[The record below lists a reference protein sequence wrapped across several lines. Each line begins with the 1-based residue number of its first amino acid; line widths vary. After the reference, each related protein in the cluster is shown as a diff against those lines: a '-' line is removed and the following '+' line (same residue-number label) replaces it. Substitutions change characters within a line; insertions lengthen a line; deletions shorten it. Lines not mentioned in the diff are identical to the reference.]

1 MHKVFAVPFVYRYV
15 DLTFSM
21 TVLHPLLSLE
31 LCDVLLN
38 TESPLERALNVMGDK
53 HSLLIIQSLR
63 QFEPRRF
70 LELQEQLPGI
80 STRTLTKRLKMLEGV
95 GVLHRKQYM
104 EMPPRVE
111 YRLTERGHALSAI
124 IDQMM
129 AWSNT
134 YFPYTPHVR
143 G

>member
-1 MHKVFAVPFVYRYV
+1 
-15 DLTFSM
+15 M
-21 TVLHPLLSLE
+21 TLLQPVLSPE
-31 LCDVLLN
+31 LCDELLK
-38 TESPLERALNVMGDK
+38 TESPLERALHVMGDR

-95 GVLHRKQYM
+95 GILDRKQYM

-111 YRLTERGHALSAI
+111 YRLTDIGHALAKV
-124 IDQMM
+124 IDPMM
-129 AWSNT
+129 AWANT
-134 YFPYTPHVR
+134 HFPYTPHTR